1 MTLEADIMPDH
12 MSIYQTHQ
20 MHKKYAVGAR
30 YQGLHDAGQLHVR
43 TERLRIEELMEEVP
57 QHERERQRVGTRERV
72 RIGKA
77 TQPTP
82 KAVD

>member
-1 MTLEADIMPDH
+1 LTLEADIMPDH

-30 YQGLHDAGQLHVR
+30 YQGLQDAGQLHVR
-43 TERLRIEELMEEVP
+43 TDRLRIDELSAEVP
-57 QHERERQRVGTRERV
+57 QHERERQRSGTRERV
-72 RIGKA
+72 KIGKA

-82 KAVD
+82 QAAD